1 MSTLTPIEH
10 TAIGALAGVLEVSVM
25 QPTVT
30 VKNALQEGRA
40 LPRTPLAFYRGYL
53 VGGISFAA
61 VKASLSGST
70 DNMALL
76 HRSMRGALRPSQQF
90 NLVLTDSMSW
100 L

>member
-1 MSTLTPIEH
+1 MSTLAPIEH

-53 VGGISFAA
+53 VSGISFAA
-61 VKASLSGST
+61 VHASMSGS
-70 DNMALL
+70 A
-76 HRSMRGALRPSQQF
+76 QCK
-90 NLVLTDSMSW
+90 
-100 L
+100 